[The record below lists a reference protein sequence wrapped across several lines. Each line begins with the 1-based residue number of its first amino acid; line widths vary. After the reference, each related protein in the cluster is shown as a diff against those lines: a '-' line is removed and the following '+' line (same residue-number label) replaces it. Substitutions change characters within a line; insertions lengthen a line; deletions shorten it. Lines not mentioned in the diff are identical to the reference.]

1 MTLALA
7 GSSPAIPATPE
18 QSMLC
23 PGSFYA
29 QSVVVS
35 VVFRF
40 FRKFINDPL
49 AQLAEQLPFKQW
61 VRGSNP
67 RRVTRKTSNPQWGSD
82 VFLIGSAGDP
92 NGSIAAV
99 RWTAASASANAGGSL
114 CFAGGKT
121 QTNPRRVTKLG
132 LESDP
137 FEAAC
142 FDGTK
147 GERPESAPRPLCC
160 VLSLFH
166 MQFRPQP
173 LLKDLGEIDT
183 GFFRQVA
190 QP

>member
-35 VVFRF
+35 LVFRF

-67 RRVTRKTSNPQWGSD
+67 RRVTRKSSNPQWGSD
-82 VFLIGSAGDP
+82 VFLIVPSGDP

-121 QTNPRRVTKLG
+121 QTNPRREGASPVG
-132 LESDP
+132 FSDG
-137 FEAAC
+137 AC
-142 FDGTK
+142 DRSAC
-147 GERPESAPRPLCC
+147 GEGRCGHRPLR
-160 VLSLFH
+160 VRRSQTGSRNERRTSIEQSNTRLHKFHLLF
-166 MQFRPQP
+166 
-173 LLKDLGEIDT
+173 LKC
-183 GFFRQVA
+183 
-190 QP
+190 

>member
-1 MTLALA
+1 
-7 GSSPAIPATPE
+7 
-18 QSMLC
+18 MLC

-67 RRVTRKTSNPQWGSD
+67 RRVTRNTSNPQWGSD

-99 RWTAASASANAGGSL
+99 RWTAASAGG
-114 CFAGGKT
+114 
-121 QTNPRRVTKLG
+121 NRRRFDALHYEVT
-132 LESDP
+132 
-137 FEAAC
+137 FENVVKAMKE
-142 FDGTK
+142 DMPWQGM
-147 GERPESAPRPLCC
+147 PWIAP
-160 VLSLFH
+160 VENLS
-166 MQFRPQP
+166 PS
-173 LLKDLGEIDT
+173 
-183 GFFRQVA
+183 
-190 QP
+190 